1 MVSSAAAAADIY
13 SVEGGQRVEPPANQ
27 TPLKSQ
33 PSPPVLAP
41 NSDAKSRDKDRE
53 RRRAEKSTVRRE
65 GSELQQDQRG
75 GRRSAHEDGID
86 PPAAMMAQEEPV
98 HSLTAPNRQPP
109 YSMTPPPLNGPEA
122 EEGYERPRR
131 QSQPNVMEPDAQG
144 VGEPGTFDDD
154 MAVRTAQMELLRR
167 GHEVVGSDGKQQRT
181 TNDRRHRRRN
191 SSPDRGGMRGTT
203 PGPSSATPRGDDAH
217 AIQASIDQHAE
228 QLRAELDGT
237 DQPPLPR
244 LGRDGRER
252 STSGGTGPFMTRD
265 EHERRKKER
274 ATRLADMRQEAS
286 SQWRSSAKTDDPMG
300 REWASRKAKDGTSR
314 GGEQRNDR
322 GGDQRND
329 SGGVSE
335 RGDRRRSGAV
345 AR

>member
-1 MVSSAAAAADIY
+1 MMSSAAAAADIY
-13 SVEGGQRVEPPANQ
+13 SVEGGQGVEPPTNQ
-27 TPLKSQ
+27 TPLK
-33 PSPPVLAP
+33 PHAAPPVFAP

-65 GSELQQDQRG
+65 GSELQQGQRG
-75 GRRSAHEDGID
+75 GRRSAQEDGIE

-98 HSLTAPNRQPP
+98 HSLTAPNRHPP
-109 YSMTPPPLNGPEA
+109 HSMTPPPLNGPEA

-131 QSQPNVMEPDAQG
+131 QSQPNAMEPDAEV
-144 VGEPGTFDDD
+144 VGEPATDRTFDDD

-167 GHEVVGSDGKQQRT
+167 GHEVVGSDAKQQRT
-181 TNDRRHRRRN
+181 AKDRGHRRRH
-191 SSPDRGGMRGTT
+191 SSPDRTGMRGTST
-203 PGPSSATPRGDDAH
+203 TSGPSATPRGDDAH
-217 AIQASIDQHAE
+217 TIQASIDQHAE
-228 QLRAELDGT
+228 QLRAELDGA

-252 STSGGTGPFMTRD
+252 SQSGGTGPFMTRE

-274 ATRLADMRQEAS
+274 AVRLADMRQEAS

-300 REWASRKAKDGTSR
+300 REWAGRKAKDAK
-314 GGEQRNDR
+314 GGDR
-322 GGDQRND
+322 DQRND

-335 RGDRRRSGAV
+335 RGERRRGGPV